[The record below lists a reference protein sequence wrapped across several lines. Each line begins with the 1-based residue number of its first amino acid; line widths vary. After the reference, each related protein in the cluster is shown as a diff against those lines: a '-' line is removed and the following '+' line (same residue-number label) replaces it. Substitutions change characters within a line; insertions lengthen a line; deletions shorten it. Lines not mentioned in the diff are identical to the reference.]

1 MSAKPLEPYG
11 PAALELAT
19 LLLVVGLA
27 IVPFLSDPL
36 KRVPETLDSFA
47 SGQPSPSES
56 KSNLFGIPSPS
67 VSQLAKLN
75 KKSSISILLA
85 P

>member
-1 MSAKPLEPYG
+1 LSAKPLEPYG

-19 LLLVVGLA
+19 LLVVVGLA

-36 KRVPETLDSFA
+36 KSVPETLDSFA

-56 KSNLFGIPSPS
+56 KSNLLGMPSLS
-67 VSQLAKLN
+67 L
-75 KKSSISILLA
+75 SIS
-85 P
+85 